1 MEKKNFHK
9 VHPTKM
15 RHYGFLF
22 LKTFPGGDQA
32 GFSLDF
38 DHVWGGED
46 QNLHYGCAYTPH
58 Y

>member
-1 MEKKNFHK
+1 M